1 MSIIRAMVAT
11 TAAVVEVVLNEQ
23 DRAMNRRKRK
33 PSVGLAL
40 SGGAARGYAHLG
52 VIQVLA
58 EHHVSVDFVTG
69 TSVGSVV
76 GALLAGGYTDQ
87 QMIEIA
93 EALKWQKLVSPTLS
107 GMGLVTAK
115 KLEAFVGELLGKTDF
130 GELQI
135 PFQAVATDIAR
146 TEEVIFSEGSVARA
160 VRASCSVPGIFE
172 PLVEGDTAYVDG
184 GVTNNLPSALAREMG
199 AEVVIAVDLNAQ
211 RPDPQLPVNLLDVT
225 FRSFAMLLDRT
236 SVEGRSD
243 ADIVI
248 QPDLNT
254 FSYHDLSHA
263 EAMIARGHSAAEE
276 ALPAI
281 RKLVFPGRT
290 R

>member
-1 MSIIRAMVAT
+1 MVAT

-58 EHHVSVDFVTG
+58 EHHVSADFVTG

>member
-1 MSIIRAMVAT
+1 MK
-11 TAAVVEVVLNEQ
+11 
-23 DRAMNRRKRK
+23 RRKRT

-52 VIQVLA
+52 VIQVLVD
-58 EHHVSVDFVTG
+58 HDVSVDFVTG
-69 TSVGSVV
+69 TSVGSVA
-76 GALLAGGYTDQ
+76 GALLAGGYTPP
-87 QMIEIA
+87 QMIQIA

-115 KLEAFVGELLGKTDF
+115 KLETFVGELLGKTDF
-130 GELQI
+130 GELKI
-135 PFQAVATDIAR
+135 PFRAVATDIAR

-172 PLVEGDTAYVDG
+172 PLVEEDAAYVDG
-184 GVTNNLPSALAREMG
+184 GVTNNLPSSLAREMG
-199 AEVVIAVDLNAQ
+199 AEVVIAVDLNSQ

-236 SVEGRSD
+236 SVEGRED
-243 ADIVI
+243 ADILI
-248 QPDLNT
+248 QPDLNE

-263 EAMIARGHSAAEE
+263 EEMIVRGHTAAEA

-281 RKLVFPGRT
+281 EKLVFPGRG